1 MKSDNVELRS
11 EADSTLF
18 ATNPLIR
25 LGFAS
30 TTESSADDDSPT
42 ESSADLL
49 LPLRVVLLPLRVVQ
63 MIINLGCSTKTY
75 FSKKNKYNPQPLR
88 VVQMMIIGKNF
99 QT

>member
-1 MKSDNVELRS
+1 MQKHVLFAILVLNSTFVLKSDNVELRS

-25 LGFAS
+25 FGFAS

-63 MIINLGCSTKTY
+63 MII
-75 FSKKNKYNPQPLR
+75 
-88 VVQMMIIGKNF
+88 IGKNF
-99 QT
+99 QTAKNGQHPNALP

>member
-25 LGFAS
+25 FGFAS

-49 LPLRVVLLPLRVVQ
+49 LPLRVRVVQ
-63 MIINLGCSTKTY
+63 MIIIFASTTESCASTTESCADDHHRQKLPNVAHRQ
-75 FSKKNKYNPQPLR
+75 K
-88 VVQMMIIGKNF
+88 
-99 QT
+99 